1 MFENEVK
8 LVRILSH
15 AGVKGNFNYTPL
27 IYPFTLFIILN
38 ILIGAPKFYD
48 SFRISENESVLLMEK
63 LGQCLFE
70 ILELEQ
76 RKHFPV

>member
-15 AGVKGNFNYTPL
+15 AGVKGNFNNPYQNVALSRFLLNKNISIGTPM
-27 IYPFTLFIILN
+27 
-38 ILIGAPKFYD
+38 FYD

-63 LGQCLFE
+63 LG
-70 ILELEQ
+70 
-76 RKHFPV
+76 

>member
-15 AGVKGNFNYTPL
+15 AGVKGIN
-27 IYPFTLFIILN
+27 IINPYQN
-38 ILIGAPKFYD
+38 IDFHPVYYIKYLIGTPKFYD

-63 LGQCLFE
+63 LG
-70 ILELEQ
+70 
-76 RKHFPV
+76 